1 MSTAR
6 HLIKQKNG
14 ASRDTQRQ
22 ENMGNKKR
30 DTEQKF
36 SL

>member
-22 ENMGNKKR
+22 ENTGNKNK
-30 DTEQKF
+30 DTGKKI
-36 SL
+36 